1 MTCGLTGVLPAQGR
15 DASHQSLQPT
25 CCHEYPQEHAIPELR
40 DFSPMSL
47 TALTAGPARWEAQ
60 PSLQCR
66 LRECRVAIAGEL
78 RPRIARQLVL
88 SRPAAIGAPP
98 WIGYAVSR
106 KVTAAGLFSLQ
117 RARRSESL
125 TFPVAFGSLSRQP
138 EFDHRRWDLIPAY
151 PTTGTVPQTRNAFH
165 R

>member
-1 MTCGLTGVLPAQGR
+1 MTCGRTGVLPVQGR

-25 CCHEYPQEHAIPELR
+25 CCHEYPQEHAILEPG
-40 DFSPMSL
+40 DFSLLPL
-47 TALTAGPARWEAQ
+47 TALTTCPAGWEAQ

-66 LRECRVAIAGEL
+66 LRERRSAIAGGL

-125 TFPVAFGSLSRQP
+125 TFPVAFGSLPRHP
-138 EFDHRRWDLIPAY
+138 KFDHRR
-151 PTTGTVPQTRNAFH
+151 
-165 R
+165 